1 MKQMHQHSKSLEET
15 WKKLTIVEQLA
26 NIGAEV
32 GRTQNW
38 QDKGNLEYKNNAF
51 YRSLEL
57 IDLTLKQQYRP
68 GLLKELARL
77 RELLVDFFMGDN
89 QYGSTKKQWQKYFYS
104 FNYATA
110 IKRGM
115 TS

>member
-1 MKQMHQHSKSLEET
+1 MHHHSKSLEES
-15 WKKLTIVEQLA
+15 WKKLSIVEQLA

-57 IDLTLKQQYRP
+57 IDLSLKQPQR
-68 GLLKELARL
+68 LSILKELTRL

-89 QYGSTKKQWQKYFYS
+89 QYNSTRVQWQKYFYS
-104 FNYATA
+104 FNYAA
-110 IKRGM
+110 AMKREQI
-115 TS
+115 S